1 MKSDFAV
8 KVVTVSSV
16 KGGVGK
22 STIAINVANELAK
35 KRKVVYLDLDAQAS
49 GTDYFFRN
57 VEFDELEK
65 ANAYHVLTE
74 RLEPHEAIR
83 EVISD
88 NDGPYVQR
96 ALPAS
101 LKLHTVGY
109 EMAGDPGAIL
119 RIAKEIR
126 SIQADYVVIDSPP
139 GLSYEFR
146 VAVYAADLILSPVTF
161 DRWAMQGIGL
171 LLGEI
176 EKAEKSGSRITVKV
190 APSMVTASEDEKIRE
205 AMNIPI
211 TKTSISRT
219 AAVRTALARGS
230 RLKEGSKSQ
239 LEFASLAKEL

>member
-1 MKSDFAV
+1 MKV
-8 KVVTVSSV
+8 ITVSSV

-35 KRKVVYLDLDAQAS
+35 KKKVVYLDLDAQAS

-57 VEFDELEK
+57 VEFDDLEK

-74 RLEPHEAIR
+74 RLEPQEAIR
-83 EVISD
+83 PVQSET
-88 NDGPYVQR
+88 DGPSVQQ

-126 SIQADYVVIDSPP
+126 SIKADYVIIDSPP

-171 LLGEI
+171 LLGEV
-176 EKAEKSGSRITVKV
+176 EKAEKSGSKITVKV
-190 APSMVTASEDEKIRE
+190 VPSMVTASEDDKIRE
-205 AMNIPI
+205 AIDIPV
-211 TKTSISRT
+211 TKASISRT

-230 RLKEGSKSQ
+230 ILKDASKSQ
-239 LEFASLAKEL
+239 LEFASLANEL